1 MSNHSQFQV
10 HAVSPSYWKVT
21 FENAPINLIDPD
33 TVEQLADLVTR
44 MEQDPDLT
52 VVVFQS
58 ANPDFFMAHFDLLSD
73 DRARVQHG
81 AGPHRTPPLLGRLLR
96 LSRVPAVTISAIKG
110 RVRGAGSEFVL
121 NTDIRFAGTNA
132 ILGQPEVGLGVVP
145 GGNPMGRLAELV
157 GRGRAM
163 EIVLGG
169 DDFPAQLA
177 AEYGYVNRVL
187 PEGELDDF
195 VDTFARR
202 IAGFSKAGVLRHEG
216 VRRRGHRNPGGG
228 LRSRYGRLQAHA
240 RRPENADH
248 DAQPLRTRLAA
259 ASGSRTRSRQARRR
273 EVLSLV
279 GPVGA
284 GTARWSMRA
293 VTEPARARNAT
304 RNMAPGANGRRGAS
318 RHSCDLVGSGS
329 S

>member
-1 MSNHSQFQV
+1 MSNHSQFHV

-21 FENAPINLIDPD
+21 FENGPINLIDPD

-73 DRARVQHG
+73 IERVYTT
-81 AGPHRTPPLLGRLLR
+81 APGPTGLLPYPDSLLR
-96 LSRVPAVTISAIKG
+96 LSKVPAVTISAIKG

-132 ILGQPEVGLGVVP
+132 ILGQPEVGFGAVP

-163 EIVLGG
+163 EIVVGG

-202 IAGFSKAGVLRHEG
+202 IAGFSKAGVSGAKEFVDAATAIPAGDYAAALAAF
-216 VRRRGHRNPGGG
+216 RRT
-228 LRSRYGRLQAHA
+228 AM
-240 RRPENADH
+240 RPENADH
-248 DAQPLRTRLAA
+248 LRSLFERGLQQPQGVEL
-259 ASGSRTRSRQARRR
+259 
-273 EVLSLV
+273 
-279 GPVGA
+279 
-284 GTARWSMRA
+284 
-293 VTEPARARNAT
+293 
-304 RNMAPGANGRRGAS
+304 
-318 RHSCDLVGSGS
+318 DLGKHVAETF
-329 S
+329 

>member
-1 MSNHSQFQV
+1 MSNHSQFHV

-21 FENAPINLIDPD
+21 FENAPINLIDLD
-33 TVEQLADLVTR
+33 TVEQLADLVTC
-44 MEQDPDLT
+44 MEEDPDLT

-58 ANPDFFMAHFDLLSD
+58 ANPDFFMAHFDLLSEIE
-73 DRARVQHG
+73 RVYST
-81 AGPHRTPPLLGRLLR
+81 AVGPTGLLPFSDNLLR
-96 LSRVPAVTISAIKG
+96 LSKVPAVTISAING

-132 ILGQPEVGLGVVP
+132 ILGQPEVGFGAVP

-195 VDTFARR
+195 VDIFARR
-202 IAGFSKAGVLRHEG
+202 IAGFSKAGVSGAKEFVDAATAIPAG
-216 VRRRGHRNPGGG
+216 DYAAAMAAFRRTAG
-228 LRSRYGRLQAHA
+228 
-240 RRPENADH
+240 RPENADRVRSLFERGLQ
-248 DAQPLRTRLAA
+248 QPQGVEL
-259 ASGSRTRSRQARRR
+259 
-273 EVLSLV
+273 
-279 GPVGA
+279 
-284 GTARWSMRA
+284 
-293 VTEPARARNAT
+293 
-304 RNMAPGANGRRGAS
+304 
-318 RHSCDLVGSGS
+318 DLGKHVAEKF
-329 S
+329 

>member
-21 FENAPINLIDPD
+21 FENGPINLIDPD
-33 TVEQLADLVTR
+33 TIEQLADLVTR
-44 MEQDPDLT
+44 MEEDPDLT

-58 ANPDFFMAHFDLLSD
+58 ANPDFFMAHFDLLSEIE
-73 DRARVQHG
+73 RVYTT
-81 AGPHRTPPLLGRLLR
+81 APGPTGLLPYPDSLLR
-96 LSRVPAVTISAIKG
+96 LSKVPAVTISAIKG

-132 ILGQPEVGLGVVP
+132 ILGQPEVGFGAVP

-163 EIVLGG
+163 EIVVGG

-187 PEGELDDF
+187 PEDELDDF

-202 IAGFSKAGVLRHEG
+202 IAGFSKAGVSGAKEFVDAATAIPAG
-216 VRRRGHRNPGGG
+216 DYAAAMAAFRRT
-228 LRSRYGRLQAHA
+228 SM
-240 RRPENADH
+240 RPENADH
-248 DAQPLRTRLAA
+248 LRSLFERGLQQPQGIEL
-259 ASGSRTRSRQARRR
+259 
-273 EVLSLV
+273 
-279 GPVGA
+279 
-284 GTARWSMRA
+284 
-293 VTEPARARNAT
+293 
-304 RNMAPGANGRRGAS
+304 
-318 RHSCDLVGSGS
+318 DLGKHVAEKF
-329 S
+329 